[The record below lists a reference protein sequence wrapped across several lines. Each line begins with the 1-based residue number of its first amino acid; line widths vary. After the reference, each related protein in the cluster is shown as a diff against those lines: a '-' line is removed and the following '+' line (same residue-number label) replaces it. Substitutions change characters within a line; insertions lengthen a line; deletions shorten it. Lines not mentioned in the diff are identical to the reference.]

1 MTTHDAASFG
11 TALRRLIDQLD
22 GAVEQAYHD
31 DGLDFRPRFTPIV
44 RALVADGPQTIRA
57 LSATLGVSHSAV
69 SQTIT
74 QMVARGLVTVTTGRD
89 ARQRIVALGDAGTAL
104 LPRLRRHWAA
114 TTAATA
120 ALDMAADSAL
130 IAAINRAN
138 TALEARPFGEW
149 LTEARLAVVGQGI
162 AG

>member
-22 GAVEQAYHD
+22 GAVEQAYRD

-57 LSATLGVSHSAV
+57 LSATVGVSHSAV

-74 QMVARGLVTVTTGRD
+74 QMAARD
-89 ARQRIVALGDAGTAL
+89 AGAALV
-104 LPRLRRHWAA
+104 PRLRRHWAA

-120 ALDMAADSAL
+120 ALDAAAEGAL
-130 IAAINRAN
+130 VAAVNRAN
-138 TALEARPFGEW
+138 AALAARPFGAW
-149 LTEARLAVVGQGI
+149 LEKARSA
-162 AG
+162 

>member
-1 MTTHDAASFG
+1 
-11 TALRRLIDQLD
+11 
-22 GAVEQAYHD
+22 
-31 DGLDFRPRFTPIV
+31 IV

-74 QMVARGLVTVTTGRD
+74 QMAARGIITVAKGRD
-89 ARQRIVALGDAGTAL
+89 ARQRIVALSDAGEAL

-120 ALDMAADSAL
+120 ALDVATEGALVAAV
-130 IAAINRAN
+130 NRAN
-138 TALEARPFGEW
+138 AALAK
-149 LTEARLAVVGQGI
+149 
-162 AG
+162 

>member
-1 MTTHDAASFG
+1 MTTHDARSFG

-22 GAVEQAYHD
+22 GAVEQAYRD

-44 RALVADGPQTIRA
+44 RALVAEGPQTIRA

-74 QMVARGLVTVTTGRD
+74 QMAARGLVTVATGRD
-89 ARQRIVALGDAGTAL
+89 ARQRIVALSKAGEAL
-104 LPRLRRHWAA
+104 LPHLQRHWAA

-120 ALDMAADSAL
+120 ALDEATDGAL

-138 TALEARPFGEW
+138 AALAARPFGAW
-149 LTEARLAVVGQGI
+149 LAEARSCV
-162 AG
+162 

>member
-22 GAVEQAYHD
+22 GAVEQAYRD
-31 DGLDFRPRFTPIV
+31 DGLDFRPRYTPIV

-57 LSATLGVSHSAV
+57 LAATLGVSHSAV
-69 SQTIT
+69 SQTIA
-74 QMVARGLVTVTTGRD
+74 QMAARGLVAVKPGRD
-89 ARQRIVALGDAGTAL
+89 ARQRIVALSDAGAAL

-114 TTAATA
+114 TTTATA
-120 ALDMAADSAL
+120 ALDGVTDGAL

-138 TALEARPFGEW
+138 AALEMRPFAAW
-149 LTEARLAVVGQGI
+149 LAAARTEG
-162 AG
+162 